1 MAHFCDVDHYAEPD
15 MNVDTGVERFT
26 FQDYVTGGTGLVGY
40 SGMSFD
46 IGPPYYA
53 EMPYQE

>member
-1 MAHFCDVDHYAEPD
+1 MHFCDINHYAEPD
-15 MNVDTGVERFT
+15 MNVDTGVDRFT
-26 FQDYVTGGTGLVGY
+26 FQDYVTGDTDLVDY
-40 SGMSFD
+40 SSMSFD

>member
-1 MAHFCDVDHYAEPD
+1 

-26 FQDYVTGGTGLVGY
+26 FQDYVTGGTGLVDY

-46 IGPPYYA
+46 VGPPYYA